1 MQVYIVTGGGWDGGW
16 DNPTQSELGQSASPR
31 LSSTEVMAA
40 GSSQWQYAGELPA
53 PTYGLK
59 GVNIGGNFYISGGQI
74 FWSDPDHSR
83 HSDMG
88 S

>member
-16 DNPTQSELGQSASPR
+16 DNPTQSQTGQRSPR

-74 FWSDPDHSR
+74 FWNDQTLIINIY
-83 HSDMG
+83 
-88 S
+88 